1 MTWQGGKKPP
11 ETAPAMHFACLKP
24 LAGVQQ
30 TDVTETFQSLAE
42 ALHSYGSPVRLH
54 LRLVD
59 GEKFDHWDV
68 EGGAKA
74 PAARR
79 SAPKN
84 ADVHLVMKHE
94 TWLAIASGQL
104 APFEAMFAGK
114 LRVGGNLELAKN
126 IARHLSDPS
135 VPFVPPC

>member
-24 LAGVQQ
+24 LSGVQQ

-94 TWLAIASGQL
+94 TWLAIADGQL
-104 APFEAMFAGK
+104 PPFEAMFAGK

>member
-11 ETAPAMHFACLKP
+11 DAASAMQFACLKP

-30 TDVTETFQSLAE
+30 TDVTETFQSLAQ

-74 PAARR
+74 LVARR

-94 TWLAIASGQL
+94 TWIAIASGEL
-104 APFEAMFAGK
+104 APFDAMFAGK

>member
-11 ETAPAMHFACLKP
+11 DAASAMQFACLKP

-30 TDVTETFQSLAE
+30 TDVTETFQSLAQ

-84 ADVHLVMKHE
+84 ADVHVVMRHD
-94 TWLAIASGQL
+94 TWIAIASGEL
-104 APFEAMFAGK
+104 APFDAMFAGK

>member
-1 MTWQGGKKPP
+1 
-11 ETAPAMHFACLKP
+11 
-24 LAGVQQ
+24 
-30 TDVTETFQSLAE
+30 VTETFQSLAQ
-42 ALHSYGSPVRLH
+42 ALHSYGTPVRLH

-94 TWLAIASGQL
+94 TWIAIASGEL
-104 APFEAMFAGK
+104 APFDAMFAGK

-126 IARHLSDPS
+126 IARHLSDPA

>member
-11 ETAPAMHFACLKP
+11 ETASAMQFACLKP

-94 TWLAIASGQL
+94 TWIAIASGEL
-104 APFEAMFAGK
+104 APFDAMFAGK

-126 IARHLSDPS
+126 IARHLSDPA

>member
-11 ETAPAMHFACLKP
+11 DAASAMQFACLKP
-24 LAGVQQ
+24 LAGAQQ
-30 TDVTETFQSLAE
+30 TDVTETFQSLAQ

-84 ADVHLVMKHE
+84 ADVHVVMRHD
-94 TWLAIASGQL
+94 TWIAIASGEL
-104 APFEAMFAGK
+104 APFDAMFAGK

>member
-11 ETAPAMHFACLKP
+11 DAASAMQFACLKP
-24 LAGVQQ
+24 LAGAQQ
-30 TDVTETFQSLAE
+30 TDVTETFQSLAQ

-84 ADVHLVMKHE
+84 AD
-94 TWLAIASGQL
+94 Q
-104 APFEAMFAGK
+104 
-114 LRVGGNLELAKN
+114 
-126 IARHLSDPS
+126 
-135 VPFVPPC
+135 